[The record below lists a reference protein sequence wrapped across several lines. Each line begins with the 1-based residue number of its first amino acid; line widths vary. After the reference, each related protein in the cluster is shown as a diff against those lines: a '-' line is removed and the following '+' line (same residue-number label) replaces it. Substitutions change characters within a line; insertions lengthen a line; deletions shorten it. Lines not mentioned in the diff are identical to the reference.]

1 MKTSSGSDLLINIG
15 NPKSVNLSSSED
27 QNRNLSKIMKNESDG
42 VKKDD
47 VVIDINNMLEE
58 FVSNDSK
65 MTVHKIDLTKI
76 KS

>member
-27 QNRNLSKIMKNESDG
+27 QNRNLSKIMKNESEG

-65 MTVHKIDLTKI
+65 MTVHKIDLNKI